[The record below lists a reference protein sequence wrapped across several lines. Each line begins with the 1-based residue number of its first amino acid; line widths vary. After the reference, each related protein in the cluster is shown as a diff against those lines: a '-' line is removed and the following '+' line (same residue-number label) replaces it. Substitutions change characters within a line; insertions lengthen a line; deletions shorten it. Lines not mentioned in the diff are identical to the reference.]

1 MLVVYRLSHSGKVCS
16 GDFAED
22 MYWSGKVVT
31 TDDKFDKYYLK
42 AEGQFLWG
50 YLMIGIIAALTFAG
64 FSCVLG
70 SCLFMGGSFTAL
82 KLIEDLTKNFDNI
95 PEMMKQKANEKGF
108 GKKDDEPKNPFE
120 EFKEEF
126 KND

>member
-1 MLVVYRLSHSGKVCS
+1 
-16 GDFAED
+16 
-22 MYWSGKVVT
+22 
-31 TDDKFDKYYLK
+31 
-42 AEGQFLWG
+42 
-50 YLMIGIIAALTFAG
+50 MIGIIAILLFAG

-82 KLIEDLTKNFDNI
+82 KLIEDLIKNFDDI
-95 PEMMKQKANEKGF
+95 PEMMKAKANEKGF
-108 GKKDDEPKNPFE
+108 GKKDEEAKNPGE